1 MRVREM
7 NRFPFSINPNNSR
20 RNLFIYYYLDFGRR
34 PTLHTFSEYVD
45 VRSKHIDFTRTR
57 TSSAHIRTSHTR
69 HDTAEKK
76 NVWSNQF
83 NLSAVRQFLCTIFFF
98 LFFSRFLLPFVQ
110 CDSPRR
116 CYHYAMLCQH
126 LLSVFHL
133 KTMLFSLQKCV
144 ETMRWRKIFDPAVFH
159 RGLGMNGAH
168 EKCWKS
174 FIKKIIQQKEEASAI
189 WAMRRE
195 KRGK

>member
-45 VRSKHIDFTRTR
+45 YIAS
-57 TSSAHIRTSHTR
+57 TSTSHTR
-69 HDTAEKK
+69 AYIERAHTHFAHETRHSWTEKTCDPT
-76 NVWSNQF
+76 NSIFQ
-83 NLSAVRQFLCTIFFF
+83 LCVNFYVQYFF
-98 LFFSRFLLPFVQ
+98 LLAFSLLLAVHIEW
-110 CDSPRR
+110 DSPRR

-144 ETMRWRKIFDPAVFH
+144 ETMRWRETFDPAVFH
-159 RGLGMNGAH
+159 WGSGMNGAH
-168 EKCWKS
+168 EKML
-174 FIKKIIQQKEEASAI
+174 KIIY
-189 WAMRRE
+189 
-195 KRGK
+195 